1 MMQAMAFFN
10 ALEDHIN
17 KNLPVVAYRKPDENV
32 IQALLQKD
40 KQSYT
45 TTDFSESGFV
55 FSDFCGKKSFLI
67 PEDKSEH
74 ISTELKTE
82 DSIKETSEYIPEIT
96 NHTQQK
102 EHEELVEK
110 AITEIES
117 GSMKK
122 VVLARKEHSQTQ
134 LSAVSIFKNLLEN
147 YPKAFC
153 YIWSHPESGIWLG
166 ATPETLVKVERNR
179 FKTMAL
185 AGTQAF
191 KATIDEATWTPKE
204 VEEQKI
210 VSDEIVQKL
219 KDFKVSAGAINL
231 SDPYTVKAGNLL
243 HIRTDI
249 SAVLENDNLSN
260 LLESLHPTP
269 AVCGFPREKAKKFIL
284 ENEHSDREF
293 YSGFL
298 GEINLKQE
306 IKRNSNRR
314 NQENQAYASISKQSQ
329 IFVNLR
335 CMKLVKGEAE
345 IFIGGGITV
354 DSNPAA
360 EWEETVNKSYT
371 IKSVLVHQD

>member
-17 KNLPVVAYRKPDENV
+17 KNLAFVAYRKPDENV
-32 IQALLQKD
+32 IKAFLQKD

-55 FSDFCGKKSFLI
+55 FSDFCGTKSLLI
-67 PEDKSEH
+67 PEANSEV
-74 ISTELKTE
+74 ISTEYKSEKPAT
-82 DSIKETSEYIPEIT
+82 ETSEYIPEIT
-96 NHTQQK
+96 NTEAQK
-102 EHEELVEK
+102 QHEALVAK
-110 AITEIES
+110 GIAEIKS

-122 VVLARKEHSQTQ
+122 VVLARKEQNPTQ
-134 LSAVSIFKNLLEN
+134 LSVLSIFKNVLEN

-153 YIWSHPESGIWLG
+153 YIWSHPESGIWIG

-191 KATIDEATWTPKE
+191 KGTIDEAAWTPKE
-204 VEEQKI
+204 VEEQQI

-219 KDFKVSAGAINL
+219 KDFKVAAGEINL

-249 SAVLENDNLSN
+249 SGVLDNDNLSN

-269 AVCGFPREKAKKFIL
+269 AVCGFPRENAKEFIL
-284 ENEHSDREF
+284 KNEHSDREF

-306 IKRNSNRR
+306 VKRNSNRR

-335 CMKLVKGEAE
+335 CMKLTEGKAE
-345 IFIGGGITV
+345 IFIGGGITA

-371 IKSVLVHQD
+371 IKSVLVN

>member
-1 MMQAMAFFN
+1 MQAMAFFN
-10 ALEDHIN
+10 VLEDHIH
-17 KNLPVVAYRKPDENV
+17 KNLACVAYRKPDENV
-32 IQALLQKD
+32 IKAFLQKD
-40 KQSYT
+40 KQSHK

-55 FSDFCGKKSFLI
+55 FSDFCGSESLLI
-67 PEDKSEH
+67 PKDQSDV
-74 ISTELKTE
+74 ISTEYEPEHSL
-82 DSIKETSEYIPEIT
+82 KETLEYVPEIT
-96 NHTQQK
+96 NSREQK
-102 EHEELVEK
+102 KHEELVAK
-110 AITEIES
+110 VIAEIKM
-117 GSMKK
+117 GNMKK
-122 VVLARKEHSQTQ
+122 VVLARKEQSPSQ
-134 LSAVSIFKNLLEN
+134 LSALSIFKNLLQH

-153 YIWSHPESGIWLG
+153 YVWSHPESGLWIG

-185 AGTQAF
+185 AGTQAY
-191 KATIDEATWTPKE
+191 KGKIEDAAWTPKE

-219 KDFKVSAGAINL
+219 KDFKVASGVINL

-249 SAVLENDNLSN
+249 SGTLENDNLSN

-269 AVCGFPREKAKKFIL
+269 AVCGFPKEKAREFIL
-284 ENEHSDREF
+284 GNEYSDREF

-306 IKRNSNRR
+306 VKRNSNRR
-314 NQENQAYASISKQSQ
+314 NQENQAYASILKQSQ

-335 CMKLVKGEAE
+335 CMKLVEGEAE
-345 IFIGGGITV
+345 IFIGGGITA
-354 DSNPAA
+354 DSNPTA

>member
-10 ALEDHIN
+10 TLEDHNN
-17 KNLPVVAYRKPDENV
+17 KNLPFVAYRKPDENV
-32 IQALLQKD
+32 IKAFLQND
-40 KQSYT
+40 KQVYKT
-45 TTDFSESGFV
+45 TNFAESGFV
-55 FSDFCGKKSFLI
+55 FSDFCGNISLLI
-67 PEDKSEH
+67 PEEHSEVMTTAYTAEKL
-74 ISTELKTE
+74 IT
-82 DSIKETSEYIPEIT
+82 ETSEYIPEIT
-96 NHTQQK
+96 NSREQK
-102 EHEELVEK
+102 KHEELVAK
-110 AITEIES
+110 AITEIKL

-122 VVLARKEHSQTQ
+122 VVLARKEQSPTQ
-134 LSAVSIFKNLLEN
+134 LSALSIFKNLLQR

-153 YIWSHPESGIWLG
+153 YIWSHPESGIWIG

-185 AGTQAF
+185 AGTQSYNGEIENA
-191 KATIDEATWTPKE
+191 AWTPKE

-219 KDFKVSAGAINL
+219 KDFKVAAGSINL

-249 SAVLENDNLSN
+249 SGTLENDNLSN

-269 AVCGFPREKAKKFIL
+269 AVCGFPREEAKEFIL
-284 ENEHSDREF
+284 ENEQSEREF
-293 YSGFL
+293 YAGFL

-306 IKRNSNRR
+306 VKRNSNRR
-314 NQENQAYASISKQSQ
+314 NQENQAYASILKQSQ

-335 CMKLVKGEAE
+335 CMKLSKGEAE
-345 IFIGGGITV
+345 IFIGGGITA
-354 DSNPAA
+354 DSNPTA

-371 IKSVLVHQD
+371 IKSVLVNQD

>member
-1 MMQAMAFFN
+1 MQAMAFFN

-17 KNLPVVAYRKPDENV
+17 KKLPFVAYRKPDENV
-32 IQALLQKD
+32 IKAFLQKD
-40 KQSYT
+40 KQSYK

-55 FSDFCGKKSFLI
+55 FSDFCGNESLLI
-67 PEDKSEH
+67 PRDQSEV
-74 ISTELKTE
+74 IRTEYKAE
-82 DSIKETSEYIPEIT
+82 KSIKETSEYIPEIT

-102 EHEELVEK
+102 DHEKLVEK
-110 AITEIES
+110 AIAEIRF

-122 VVLARKEHSQTQ
+122 VVLARKEQTKTQ
-134 LSAVSIFKNLLEN
+134 LSALSIFKNLLQN

-153 YIWSHPESGIWLG
+153 YIWSHPESGLWIG

-185 AGTQAF
+185 AGTQAY
-191 KATIDEATWTPKE
+191 KGKIGDAAWTSKE

-219 KDFKVSAGAINL
+219 KDFKVASGVINL

-249 SAVLENDNLSN
+249 LGTLENDNLSN

-269 AVCGFPREKAKKFIL
+269 AVCGFPREKAREFIL
-284 ENEHSDREF
+284 ENEYSDREF

-306 IKRNSNRR
+306 VKRNSNRR
-314 NQENQAYASISKQSQ
+314 NQENQAYASILKQSQ

-335 CMKLVKGEAE
+335 CMKLVEGEAE
-345 IFIGGGITV
+345 IFIGGGITA
-354 DSNPAA
+354 DSNPTA

-371 IKSVLVHQD
+371 IKSVLVNQD